1 MDYKVPAHIE
11 IDTYFSTI
19 PVSKWHRLNDYMNS
33 KLGTSP
39 LSTAPDL
46 YRSFHRSLAIV
57 EKNEAG
63 SYPKYIVDYAKKL
76 KTAVKLAEKIIDRID
91 RRELMKENNI
101 DICEKQT
108 MRDQASKSKA
118 LDDITNAITGKR
130 KRDSNDDCENELNEE
145 MVQENY
151 ATSAREPNN
160 DFAISSF
167 GIEWINERHNFSE
180 DFRQFQK
187 SIIEKLKVNPVL
199 SYVTDCESIIALSSI
214 MILKKNKKPAYVS
227 CTDNEWRMTF
237 PRITYKFKMPAL
249 VQSTVCSYSTHIIR
263 GELAEFEELWRLNWS
278 KVSLL
283 DGQENK
289 RIFDSVQ
296 IITRNFFYNLPYG
309 KNKNQSDEDTYAHR
323 TCHVILEEIF
333 RVGTM
338 QLVWANGES
347 SSSKNQ
353 CSGDSDTN
361 GLKPDFRLICKDEN
375 ESEILFGEIKPPKV
389 RNHKSIANHALA
401 KLATLMKSALD
412 MGIHDETY
420 GVLINEYDGLYQ
432 LVFLVEMT
440 FPAEAAEF
448 LVIISVIERC
458 YELRE
463 LVLETDRKGNS
474 HLNENYQRGSNYSP
488 TKTKVPVIN
497 IQTSELKKASLP
509 TSVAYGGGNWSS
521 GVVGGSGGSRISGRQ
536 WCGEDQLKI
545 VKLAINDYS

>member
-19 PVSKWHRLNDYMNS
+19 PVSKWHRLTDYMNS
-33 KLGTSP
+33 ELWTSP

-46 YRSFHRSLAIV
+46 YMSFYRSLTVV
-57 EKNEAG
+57 ERNEDG
-63 SYPKYIVDYAKKL
+63 GYPKYIVDYAKKL
-76 KTAVKLAEKIIDRID
+76 KTAVKSKKDFFIELAEKIIDRID

-101 DICEKQT
+101 DICEKQ
-108 MRDQASKSKA
+108 
-118 LDDITNAITGKR
+118 
-130 KRDSNDDCENELNEE
+130 
-145 MVQENY
+145 VQENY
-151 ATSAREPNN
+151 ATSAREPSS
-160 DFAISSF
+160 DFAISLF
-167 GIEWINERHNFSE
+167 GIEVSSKQILTWDHVVPKMEIKENSLKDWINEGHNFSE

-214 MILKKNKKPAYVS
+214 MILRKNQKPAYVS
-227 CTDNEWRMTF
+227 CTDNKWRMTF
-237 PRITYKFKMPAL
+237 PRITYKFKMPAP
-249 VQSTVCSYSTHIIR
+249 VQFIVCSYSTHIMR

-283 DGQENK
+283 DNQDDK

-296 IITRNFFYNLPYG
+296 IIARNFFYNLPYG
-309 KNKNQSDEDTYAHR
+309 KKKNQSDEDTYAHR

-333 RVGTM
+333 RVETM

-353 CSGDSDTN
+353 YAGNSDTN

-389 RNHKSIANHALA
+389 ENHKSIANHALA

-412 MGIHDETY
+412 IGIHDETY
-420 GVLINEYDGLYQ
+420 GVLINGNRIEFWRITLEYDGLYK
-432 LVFLVEMT
+432 LVSLVEMT

-488 TKTKVPVIN
+488 TKTKVPIIN
-497 IQTSELKKASLP
+497 IQTSGHSE
-509 TSVAYGGGNWSS
+509 
-521 GVVGGSGGSRISGRQ
+521 
-536 WCGEDQLKI
+536 
-545 VKLAINDYS
+545 

>member
-11 IDTYFSTI
+11 IDTYFSTN
-19 PVSKWHRLNDYMNS
+19 PVSEWHRLNAYMNS

-63 SYPKYIVDYAKKL
+63 SYPKYIVEYAKKL
-76 KTAVKLAEKIIDRID
+76 KTAVKSKKIFFIELAEKIIDRID
-91 RRELMKENNI
+91 RRELMRENNI

-108 MRDQASKSKA
+108 VRDQASKSKA

-130 KRDSNDDCENELNEE
+130 KRDSNDNYENELNEE
-145 MVQENY
+145 MVKENY
-151 ATSAREPNN
+151 ATSAREPSN

-167 GIEWINERHNFSE
+167 GIEVSSKQILTWDHVIPKMEIKENSLKDWINEGHNFSE

-187 SIIEKLKVNPVL
+187 FIIEKLKVNPIL

-214 MILKKNKKPAYVS
+214 MILRKNQKPAYVS

-249 VQSTVCSYSTHIIR
+249 VQSTHIMR

-283 DGQENK
+283 DDQDDK

-309 KNKNQSDEDTYAHR
+309 KKKNQSDEDTYAHR

-333 RVGTM
+333 RVETM

-353 CSGDSDTN
+353 CSGDSDTH

-389 RNHKSIANHALA
+389 ENHKSIANHALA

-412 MGIHDETY
+412 IGIHDETY
-420 GVLINEYDGLYQ
+420 GVLINGNRIEFWRITLEYDGLYQ
-432 LVFLVEMT
+432 LVSLVEMT
-440 FPAEAAEF
+440 FPTEAAEF
-448 LVIISVIERC
+448 LVIISAIERC

-474 HLNENYQRGSNYSP
+474 HLNDNYQRDSNYSP
-488 TKTKVPVIN
+488 MKTKVPVIN
-497 IQTSELKKASLP
+497 IQTSGHSE
-509 TSVAYGGGNWSS
+509 
-521 GVVGGSGGSRISGRQ
+521 
-536 WCGEDQLKI
+536 
-545 VKLAINDYS
+545 

>member
-1 MDYKVPAHIE
+1 MV
-11 IDTYFSTI
+11 
-19 PVSKWHRLNDYMNS
+19 
-33 KLGTSP
+33 G
-39 LSTAPDL
+39 
-46 YRSFHRSLAIV
+46 
-57 EKNEAG
+57 
-63 SYPKYIVDYAKKL
+63 
-76 KTAVKLAEKIIDRID
+76 RID

-118 LDDITNAITGKR
+118 LDNITDAITGKR
-130 KRDSNDDCENELNEE
+130 KRDSNDYEDELNEE

-151 ATSAREPNN
+151 ATSTRKPSS

-167 GIEWINERHNFSE
+167 GIEVSSKQILTWDHVVPKMEIKENSLKDWINEGHNFSE

-214 MILKKNKKPAYVS
+214 MILRKNQKPAYVS
-227 CTDNEWRMTF
+227 CTDNKWRMTF

-249 VQSTVCSYSTHIIR
+249 VQSIVYSYSTHIMR

-283 DGQENK
+283 DNQDDK

-296 IITRNFFYNLPYG
+296 TITRRLVLDNQS
-309 KNKNQSDEDTYAHR
+309 NQSDEDTYAHR

-333 RVGTM
+333 RVETM

-353 CSGDSDTN
+353 CSGNSDTN

-375 ESEILFGEIKPPKV
+375 ESEILFGEIKSPKV
-389 RNHKSIANHALA
+389 ENHKFIANHALA

-412 MGIHDETY
+412 IGIHDETY
-420 GVLINEYDGLYQ
+420 GVLINGNRIEFWRITLEYDGLYK
-432 LVFLVEMT
+432 LVSLVEMT

-463 LVLETDRKGNS
+463 LVLET

-488 TKTKVPVIN
+488 AKTKVSIIN
-497 IQTSELKKASLP
+497 IQTSGHSE
-509 TSVAYGGGNWSS
+509 
-521 GVVGGSGGSRISGRQ
+521 
-536 WCGEDQLKI
+536 
-545 VKLAINDYS
+545 